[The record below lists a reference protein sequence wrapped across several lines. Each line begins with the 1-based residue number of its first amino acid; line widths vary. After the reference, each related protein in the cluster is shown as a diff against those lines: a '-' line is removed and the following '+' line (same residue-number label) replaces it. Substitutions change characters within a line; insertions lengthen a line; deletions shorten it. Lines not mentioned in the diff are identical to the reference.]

1 MPLSAKY
8 IGTWA
13 KKISNNTNKKVGI
26 MKTIY
31 KEPRATRDGYTYNE
45 VVSVRNLNSTGSLR
59 RVEGTRYDLI
69 VSYNTPIAYVVD
81 VENNTFLNE
90 TKVILCNEFYS
101 MTTRKHQAKVRELY
115 FDVNKDYAQA
125 EFSLGGFFKRAEID
139 SVDVNGGANGGTNT
153 NWLHA

>member
-1 MPLSAKY
+1 
-8 IGTWA
+8 
-13 KKISNNTNKKVGI
+13 

-31 KEPRATRDGYTYNE
+31 KEPIATNPEANE
-45 VVSVRNLNSTGSLR
+45 VLAVVKLNSTGTLR

-81 VENNTFLNE
+81 VENGTFINE

-115 FDVNKDYAQA
+115 SDCAIGEFD
-125 EFSLGGFFKRAEID
+125 LGGFLKRAEID
-139 SVDVNGGANGGTNT
+139 KVDVRGGANGGYNINRTEFF
-153 NWLHA
+153 

>member
-1 MPLSAKY
+1 
-8 IGTWA
+8 
-13 KKISNNTNKKVGI
+13 

-31 KEPRATRDGYTYNE
+31 KQPKNDRPEANKVE
-45 VVSVRNLNSTGSLR
+45 SVRNLNSTGSLR

-81 VENNTFLNE
+81 VENGSFINE

-101 MTTRKHQAKVRELY
+101 MTTRKHQNRVRELY
-115 FDVNKDYAQA
+115 PLTARGEFD
-125 EFSLGGFFKRAEID
+125 LGGFYKRSEID
-139 SVDVNGGANGGTNT
+139 KVDVRGGDNGGTNI

>member
-1 MPLSAKY
+1 
-8 IGTWA
+8 
-13 KKISNNTNKKVGI
+13 

-31 KEPRATRDGYTYNE
+31 KEPRTSKPETNE
-45 VVSVRNLNSTGSLR
+45 VLAVRKLNSTGSLR

-81 VENNTFLNE
+81 VENGSFINE

-115 FDVNKDYAQA
+115 QGCAIGEFD
-125 EFSLGGFFKRAEID
+125 LGGFYKRAEID
-139 SVDVNGGANGGTNT
+139 GVNVKGGVNY
-153 NWLHA
+153 

>member
-1 MPLSAKY
+1 
-8 IGTWA
+8 
-13 KKISNNTNKKVGI
+13 

-31 KEPRATRDGYTYNE
+31 KEPKASKPQANE
-45 VVSVRNLNSTGSLR
+45 VQAVKPLNTTGTLR

-81 VENNTFLNE
+81 VENGTFLNE

-101 MTTRKHQAKVRELY
+101 HTTAKHKSLIRDLY
-115 FDVNKDYAQA
+115 AGCAIGEFDI
-125 EFSLGGFFKRAEID
+125 GGFYKRSEID
-139 SVDVNGGANGGTNT
+139 GVDIRGGWNGGTNT

>member
-1 MPLSAKY
+1 
-8 IGTWA
+8 
-13 KKISNNTNKKVGI
+13 

-31 KEPRATRDGYTYNE
+31 KEPRTSKPETNE
-45 VVSVRNLNSTGSLR
+45 VQAVRKLNSTGSLR

-81 VENNTFLNE
+81 VDNGRTDFINQ

-115 FDVNKDYAQA
+115 KWSTNNINTNWHPDSAQFG
-125 EFSLGGFFKRAEID
+125 EFTLGGFLKRAEID
-139 SVDVNGGANGGTNT
+139 GVDIRGGANGGTNS
-153 NWLHA
+153 NWLH

>member
-1 MPLSAKY
+1 
-8 IGTWA
+8 
-13 KKISNNTNKKVGI
+13 

-31 KEPRATRDGYTYNE
+31 KEPKASKPQANE
-45 VVSVRNLNSTGSLR
+45 VQAVKPLNTTGTLR

-81 VENNTFLNE
+81 VENGTFLNE

-115 FDVNKDYAQA
+115 SGCAIGEFDY
-125 EFSLGGFFKRAEID
+125 GGFLKRAAID
-139 SVDVNGGANGGTNT
+139 GVNVKGGVNY
-153 NWLHA
+153 

>member
-1 MPLSAKY
+1 
-8 IGTWA
+8 
-13 KKISNNTNKKVGI
+13 

-31 KEPRATRDGYTYNE
+31 KQPRVSKPQANE
-45 VVSVRNLNSTGSLR
+45 VQAVRKLNSTGSLR

-81 VENNTFLNE
+81 VENNSFINE

-115 FDVNKDYAQA
+115 SNCAIGEFD
-125 EFSLGGFFKRAEID
+125 LGGFKTRAAID
-139 SVDVNGGANGGTNT
+139 GVDVYGGFNRLPKTYRTYIN
-153 NWLHA
+153 

>member
-1 MPLSAKY
+1 MWSVQ
-8 IGTWA
+8 
-13 KKISNNTNKKVGI
+13 TNKGEKQ

-31 KEPRATRDGYTYNE
+31 KEPRATKPETNE
-45 VVSVRNLNSTGSLR
+45 VQAVRKLNSTGSLK

-81 VENNTFLNE
+81 VENGTFLNE

-115 FDVNKDYAQA
+115 NGCAIG
-125 EFSLGGFFKRAEID
+125 EFEMGGFLRRAKID
-139 SVDVNGGANGGTNT
+139 GVDVIAGANPHIVLYN
-153 NWLHA
+153 